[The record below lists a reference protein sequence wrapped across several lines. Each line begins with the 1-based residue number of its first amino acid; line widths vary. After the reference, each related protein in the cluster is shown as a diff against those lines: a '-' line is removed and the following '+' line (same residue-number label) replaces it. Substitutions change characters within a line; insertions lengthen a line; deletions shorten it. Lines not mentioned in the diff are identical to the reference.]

1 MLPTTTDTVVISV
14 NSDTFPVI
22 TSFNGLHCFQ
32 DTDGSLYYDTED
44 VAEKLGFVSITG
56 YSTTTVNSSTTTVS
70 ILQTRWDRM
79 NGYLLSINLP
89 ELTAEEQE
97 GYIKEDTVYKLG
109 YRGKT
114 DKALK
119 LQNLVSNTIL
129 PYYRHTDYEG
139 VTSELN
145 IAAATIQSLTNE
157 LASKTALLEA
167 YDDMFQLSS
176 SETMNFQS
184 FIRST
189 ILEYYQQ
196 KISKDIS
203 SELSIAQSTIESLNN
218 QIDQQNLLLTAYDDV
233 FKFTLGNIGKVNT
246 VFDAFNINPS
256 GYENLTVE
264 QLVADAQFIYGT
276 DTASGTT
283 TVDTSVTLSTT

>member
-1 MLPTTTDTVVISV
+1 MPTATDTVVISV
-14 NSDTFPVI
+14 DSDTFPVI

-32 DTDGSLYYDTED
+32 DTDGSLYYDAGD
-44 VAEKLGFVSITG
+44 VAEKLGFVTITG
-56 YSTTTVNSSTTTVS
+56 YTTNTVNGSTTTVPVFE
-70 ILQTRWDRM
+70 TRWDRM

-97 GYIKEDTVYKLG
+97 GYIKEDIVYKLG

-139 VTSELN
+139 LTSELS
-145 IAAATIQSLTNE
+145 IAEATIQSLTNE
-157 LASKTALLEA
+157 LESKTTLLEA
-167 YDDMFQLSS
+167 YNDMFQLSS
-176 SETMNFQS
+176 SETMDFQS

-189 ILEYYQQ
+189 ILEYYRQ
-196 KISKDIS
+196 KTSKDIS
-203 SELSIAQSTIESLNN
+203 SELSIARSTIDSLNN
-218 QIDQQNLLLTAYDDV
+218 KIEHQNLLLTAYDDV

-264 QLVADAQFIYGT
+264 QLVANAQFIYGT
-276 DTASGTT
+276 DTASSTATT
-283 TVDTSVTLSTT
+283 DTSVTP